1 MLCPF
6 PLEVDQL
13 PVSAFEEAPLSPE
26 PWCQQELG
34 SLGHEDQ
41 QTSLLLQ
48 IKEEKEKEMWKQ
60 GLVEEHGTLN
70 LTNFTQKLVLLT
82 SFFSPLLST
91 VSHPELQ
98 NSEQLQ
104 IKGDQIQKGNSQ
116 MGEQSL
122 EVDYTQYSES
132 NICVGS
138 YIQYPSKINSA
149 ESDKGRPQSYSSTQP
164 LDTRPDSGIC
174 VISHLAGE
182 YRHTTEDK
190 IEWKKHA
197 SSSLKELNSKRKKPV
212 KRSLPPLSLN
222 IKKSTQ
228 SSASENPTGPHCCKA
243 CGKTFHYMYTLR
255 THAQAHTVDKTHICG
270 ICGKHLES
278 TENLIQHLQSH
289 KKRNKCGVCGKQFSN
304 YSRLK
309 RHRAFHRPKGIN
321 VLSLA

>member
-1 MLCPF
+1 M
-6 PLEVDQL
+6 
-13 PVSAFEEAPLSPE
+13 SPE
-26 PWCQQELG
+26 PWRQQELG
-34 SLGHEDQ
+34 SFCHEDQ

-48 IKEEKEKEMWKQ
+48 IKEEKEQEMWKQ
-60 GLVEEHGTLN
+60 GLAEERGTLN

-82 SFFSPLLST
+82 TEQFFFSPLLST
-91 VSHPELQ
+91 VSHPE
-98 NSEQLQ
+98 QLQ
-104 IKGDQIQKGNSQ
+104 IKGDQMQKGNSQ

-122 EVDYTQYSES
+122 EVDYAQYSES

-138 YIQYPSKINSA
+138 YIQCPSKINSA

-197 SSSLKELNSKRKKPV
+197 PSSLKEFNSKRKKPV
-212 KRSLPPLSLN
+212 KRSLPPLSL
-222 IKKSTQ
+222 KKSTR

-289 KKRNKCGVCGKQFSN
+289 KNRIKCGVCGKQFSN

-309 RHRAFHRPKGIN
+309 LHRTFHRPKGIN
-321 VLSLA
+321 VLSSA